1 MKKDNTFL
9 IFCVFIFLALVLPTF
24 LTRDWLFGDWF
35 HFDETGPIGDTIG
48 GIMNPFIAIGA
59 AWLTYKAFVIQYEAN
74 KELKLNTEINRFETT
89 FFSLLA
95 MQQNIIEGLILKVET
110 VKIDR
115 DGRSKTEPITVMLH
129 GRDTLRKVYEEGSN
143 DRIDLSRSGLIVFG
157 GIKQCIARHGYK
169 YMSKNE
175 DLSFLDSYFRHLY
188 RIVKFV
194 DECAVLDRKDRNKY
208 TERYKYICFLRAQL
222 TDYELG
228 LLFYNCLSDNGI
240 QKFKPLVERYALFN
254 NLRDKMLNNP
264 EEDRKYYDAGAFEFV

>member
-9 IFCVFIFLALVLPTF
+9 IFCAFIFLALVLPTF

-35 HFDETGPIGDTIG
+35 HFDETGSIGDTIG

-115 DGRSKTEPITVMLH
+115 DDRSKMEPITVMLH
-129 GRDTLRKVYEEGSN
+129 GRDTLRKIYEEGSN

-169 YMSKNE
+169 YMSK
-175 DLSFLDSYFRHLY
+175 
-188 RIVKFV
+188 K
-194 DECAVLDRKDRNKY
+194 
-208 TERYKYICFLRAQL
+208 
-222 TDYELG
+222 
-228 LLFYNCLSDNGI
+228 
-240 QKFKPLVERYALFN
+240 
-254 NLRDKMLNNP
+254 
-264 EEDRKYYDAGAFEFV
+264 